1 MIHRKEGH
9 ATQFRYR
16 GITNT
21 LYPSGMSRP
30 VQLDIFTVNAVDP
43 PWRDNRDAMEYPFLS
58 LQKGR
63 TKAITYRDKNVAL
76 EVHAPAK
83 FGLATVWDWDLIV
96 FAASHLNDAIEA
108 GREPSPRVRFVPY
121 DCLRQIGRS
130 TGGKD
135 YKELAQSIRR
145 LAATLVITNIRD
157 EDQPDE
163 GMEGGFH
170 WLAGFKIPKKYTRL
184 HMTPDAPDGDPDPAR
199 PWEIELPPWLYNA
212 ILRRRD
218 ILAVH
223 PDYFQLT
230 GGLERWLYR
239 LARKAVPDKAE
250 IPAIHFRMD
259 TLHERSGSTR
269 PRRMFAFDIRKMAE
283 SQPLPEYG
291 ISIRREGKHELVIIY
306 RDLAKPVRLPRGL
319 KRLTIEGG

>member
-1 MIHRKEGH
+1 MGKV
-9 ATQFRYR
+9 
-16 GITNT
+16 
-21 LYPSGMSRP
+21 
-30 VQLDIFTVNAVDP
+30 VQLEFFTVNAVDP

-63 TKAITYRDKNVAL
+63 TRPIEYRRGNIAL
-76 EVHAPAK
+76 EVHAPVK
-83 FGLATVWDWDLIV
+83 FGLASIWDWDLVI

-108 GREPSPRVRFVPY
+108 GLAPSPRIRFVPY

-135 YKELAQSIRR
+135 YRELAQSIRR
-145 LAATLVITNIRD
+145 LRMTTVITNIRHD
-157 EDQPDE
+157 DDAGEERP
-163 GMEGGFH
+163 FS
-170 WLAGFKIPKKYTRL
+170 WLADYSIPKRYTRSM
-184 HMTPDAPDGDPDPAR
+184 MTPEAPDGEPDPAR

-223 PDYFQLT
+223 SDYFRLK

-239 LARKAVPDKAE
+239 LARKSVPDKAE
-250 IPAIHFRMD
+250 VPAIHFRME

-269 PRRMFAFDIRKMAE
+269 PLKKFAFDIRKLAG

-291 ISIRREGKHELVIIY
+291 VRIDREGKHELVTLY
-306 RDLAKPVRLPRGL
+306 RDHGKPRRLPRGF
-319 KRLTIEGG
+319 KRLAIEGAA